1 MPHSSGNNNLK
12 YSRNKREKTLNYFNM
27 KSKKSFKDKWKDLQ
41 KKATEQTIQPK
52 QPEEKPLEPS
62 LMDNIRRI
70 KESFGNSDDIIM
82 REIRIGK
89 EGKTRACIV
98 FTDGLID
105 SQSIQN
111 FIMES
116 LMIDLRTS
124 DGESDFFTE
133 GNLLPY
139 LKEMVL
145 TVGDI
150 QDINDFTNLLDSLL
164 NGKVILLFNGYTQGF
179 AIEMKGGKERS
190 VEEPTTETTIRG
202 PREGFTENI
211 RVNTSLLRRKIRDH
225 NLWIESRKIG
235 KVSKTNL
242 SIMYIKGIA
251 NEKIV
256 EEVRRR
262 LDRIKIDS
270 ILETGYIEELIQDA
284 KWSPFPTIYHSERPD
299 AIAADLLE
307 GRIAILVDGTPFVMT
322 VPVMFAQFLQSPE
335 DYYNR
340 ADITTLLRILRYVGF
355 FIALLA
361 PSFYIAIT
369 TFHQEMLPTQLL
381 ITLAAQREGV
391 PFPAFIEALAMEV
404 SFEILREAG
413 LRMPK
418 AIGQAVSI
426 VGTLVI
432 GSAAVEAGFVSA
444 AMVIVVAIT
453 AISSFIVSNYELA
466 IAIRMLRFPFMGLA
480 ASFGLF
486 GIIVGLIALV
496 LHMCSLRSFGI
507 PYMAPYGPFIKD
519 DQKDAVFRFPRWAMS
534 KRPQLISQTNITRE
548 DTPAPKPDSN

>member
-1 MPHSSGNNNLK
+1 M
-12 YSRNKREKTLNYFNM
+12 F
-27 KSKKSFKDKWKDLQ
+27 KSKNKKSFKEKWDNLQ
-41 KKATEQTIQPK
+41 KRQTQKNFPPK
-52 QPEEKPLEPS
+52 KSEENNQPLEFC
-62 LMDNIRRI
+62 LKDNIQKI
-70 KESFGNSDDIIM
+70 NELFGNSDDIII

-89 EGKTRACIV
+89 EGKIKAGII

-105 SQSIQN
+105 SGSAQN

-116 LMIDLRTS
+116 LMIDLRMTNI
-124 DGESDFFTE
+124 ETE
-133 GNLLPY
+133 PYNGTKLLSY

-150 QDINDFTNLLDSLL
+150 QDINDYTNLLDSLL
-164 NGKVILLFNGYTQGF
+164 SGKVILLFDGYTQGF
-179 AIEMKGGKERS
+179 AVEMKGWKQRS

-211 RVNTSLLRRKIRDH
+211 RVNTALLRRKINDH

-235 KVSKTNL
+235 KVSKTNV

-251 NEKIV
+251 DDKIV
-256 EEVRRR
+256 EEVRKR

-270 ILETGYIEELIQDA
+270 ILETGYIEELIEDA
-284 KWSPFPTIYHSERPD
+284 KWSPFPTMYHSERPD
-299 AIAADLLE
+299 AIAANLLE
-307 GRIAILVDGTPFVMT
+307 GRIAILVDGTPFVLI

-340 ADITTLLRILRYVGF
+340 ADITTLLRFLRYIGF
-355 FIALLA
+355 FIALLG

-453 AISSFIVSNYELA
+453 AISSFIVSNYELS
-466 IAIRMLRFPFMGLA
+466 ISIRMLRFPFMALA

-486 GIIVGLIALV
+486 GIIVGLIGMV
-496 LHMCSLRSFGI
+496 LHMCSLRSFGV
-507 PYMAPYGPFIKD
+507 PFMAPFGPYIHD
-519 DQKDAVFRFPRWAMS
+519 DQQDALFRFPRWAMS
-534 KRPQLISQTNITRE
+534 KRPRLLSQTNITRE
-548 DTPAPKPDSN
+548 DTPAPKPDSK